1 MFTVEM
7 AVTSVNIGA
16 ASDSSNVSFR
26 LYSTSKDDIYK
37 TVPERDVRLL
47 TRFFLRDRLK
57 VLWDFIGGGYRE
69 RSSRMSGRSARIVL
83 AG

>member
-37 TVPERDVRLL
+37 TVPERD
-47 TRFFLRDRLK
+47 
-57 VLWDFIGGGYRE
+57 
-69 RSSRMSGRSARIVL
+69 
-83 AG
+83 AGLSQS